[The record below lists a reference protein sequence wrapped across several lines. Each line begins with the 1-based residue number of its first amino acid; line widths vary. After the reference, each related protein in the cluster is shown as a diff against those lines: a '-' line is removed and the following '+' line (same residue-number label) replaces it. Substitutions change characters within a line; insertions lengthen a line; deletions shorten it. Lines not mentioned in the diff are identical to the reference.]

1 MLKRTDLREYQE
13 RLVNEIK
20 SNKELLLA
28 VDMGLGKTISTLTA
42 IEEMPSDDIKKV
54 LIVGPK
60 RVANTTWPDEFANW
74 EHLNSCTFQV
84 ITGDEKKRLKQLDND
99 VKYYIINREMIPW
112 LHKQNKQF
120 DMIVWDES
128 SSLKAAKMKTPKGE
142 LSRFGALFEMSRKAK
157 RLLLL
162 TGTPTPNGVEDIFGQ
177 IAILDAGK
185 RLGTSKYKFMTEYFN
200 NISRDPNYAIW
211 KPRPNSYNTIM
222 NKVGDL
228 ILKMKSDDYIKLP
241 DYIVVDHKIK
251 LDKKLMDMYDKFQ
264 LDSVLNF
271 NKDVAD
277 GVIAD
282 NPAVLI
288 QKLLQFSAGS
298 IYKEDGTYEIIHN
311 EKMLALR
318 DIIESDENQG
328 ENFLIFYNFQHE
340 KDALKREFG
349 NDVTFL
355 DKEGKLIKDWNEGKI
370 KMLACHP
377 ASAGHGLNLQ
387 HGGSIMVW
395 TTLPWSL
402 ELYQQANKRLH
413 RSGQSKAVRCIRLL
427 CHNTVDDNVAMSL
440 VNKDKMQEFVFK
452 LMRK

>member
-1 MLKRTDLREYQE
+1 MFKRTDLRDYQE

-20 SNKELLLA
+20 QNKKLLLA

-42 IEEMPSDDIKKV
+42 IEEMPGEISKV

-60 RVANTTWPDEFANW
+60 RVATTTWPDEFKNW
-74 EHLNSCTFQV
+74 EHLNDCTFQV
-84 ITGDEKKRLKQLDND
+84 INGDENKRLKQLDNN

-112 LHKQNKQF
+112 LEKQRKQF

-128 SSLKAAKMKTPKGE
+128 SSLKAAKMKTPKGA
-142 LSRFGALFEMSRKAK
+142 LSRFGALFKMSQSVK
-157 RLLLL
+157 RVLLL

-177 IAILDAGK
+177 IAILDKGE
-185 RLGTSKYKFMTEYFN
+185 RLGTSKNKFMNEYFN
-200 NISRDPNYAIW
+200 DVSRDPNYSIW
-211 KPRPNSYNTIM
+211 KPKHGSYGKIM
-222 NKVGDL
+222 EKVEDL

-241 DYIVVDHKIK
+241 DFIPIDYKIK
-251 LDKKLMDMYDKFQ
+251 LDNKLIKMYDEFA
-264 LDSVLNF
+264 
-271 NKDVAD
+271 NKAILEFSNDD
-277 GVIAD
+277 GVIAQ

-288 QKLLQFSAGS
+288 QKLLQFASGS
-298 IYKEDGTYEIIHN
+298 VYKEDGTYEIIHE
-311 EKMLALR
+311 EKMKALR
-318 DIIESDENQG
+318 EIVNDDENKD

-340 KDALKREFG
+340 KDGLRREFG
-349 NDVTFL
+349 KDVTFL

-387 HGGSIMVW
+387 HGGSVMVW
-395 TTLPWSL
+395 TTLTWSL

-413 RSGQSKAVRCIRLL
+413 RSGQSKPVRCIRLL
-427 CHNTVDDNVAMSL
+427 CSDTVDNIVLQALES
-440 VNKDKMQEFVFK
+440 KDKLQELVFK